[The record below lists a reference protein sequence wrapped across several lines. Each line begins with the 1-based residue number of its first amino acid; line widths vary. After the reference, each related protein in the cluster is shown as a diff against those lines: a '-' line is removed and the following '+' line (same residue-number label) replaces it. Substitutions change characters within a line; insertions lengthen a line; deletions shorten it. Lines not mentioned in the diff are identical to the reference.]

1 MTKVTD
7 GNNTLVKIPKFW
19 VKVTHSPFKVQI
31 ADQATDGFQVSP
43 ATETAATASESA
55 TSSILA
61 ATSAIPPI
69 SPGRASL
76 RK

>member
-43 ATETAATASESA
+43 AHRDRGDGVGERDVVYIGRYECN
-55 TSSILA
+55 SSYQSR
-61 ATSAIPPI
+61 TGQ
-69 SPGRASL
+69 SP
-76 RK
+76 K